1 MRNSKAPR
9 KEITE
14 MQVGKPDCEGGSCK
28 KTKER
33 KYGLRL
39 ICFIMRFFIVVNIKR
54 CFAKKKES
62 LCGRRLIKFNFISKV
77 ILRKM
82 KPFTG
87 VIHCFGHRIL

>member
-1 MRNSKAPR
+1 
-9 KEITE
+9 

-54 CFAKKKES
+54 CFAKKKN
-62 LCGRRLIKFNFISKV
+62 LCAG
-77 ILRKM
+77 
-82 KPFTG
+82 G
-87 VIHCFGHRIL
+87 D